1 MLDFYSDPVSG
12 FPKIDDA
19 LVGMARY
26 HIMRPYLED
35 GDVLEW
41 SSHTALGWII
51 RRFTGQDVNHTG
63 GVIRMRWYE
72 GTAGDRVFTPEANER
87 GMVLTYLSR
96 ELRKYKGRVYLLKLK
111 PEMDNFRPKIVR
123 AQLDMIGVPYDFG
136 GLLANAFGRVSIDAR
151 RYFCS
156 EGIASSFVE
165 AGAIKI
171 QQKAPRPG
179 EIYRWGF
186 FLPRV
191 RIF

>member
-1 MLDFYSDPVSG
+1 MLDFYSAPVFN
-12 FPKIDDA
+12 FPRIDDA
-19 LVGMARY
+19 ITGMARY
-26 HIMRPYLED
+26 QLMRPYLED

-41 SSHTALGWII
+41 SADSALGWII

-72 GTAGDRVFTPEANER
+72 GAAGDRVFTPEATAR

-111 PEMDNFRPKIVR
+111 PEMDNFRSKIVR
-123 AQLDMIGVPYDFG
+123 AQLAMIGVPYDFG
-136 GLLANAFGRVSIDAR
+136 GLMANAFGRVSMDAR

-156 EGIASSFVE
+156 EGIADSFAE
-165 AGAIKI
+165 AGAVQMQK
-171 QQKAPRPG
+171 KAPRPG

-186 FLPRV
+186 FMPRV